1 MRHLFSTC
9 IVLLVFGVLPRHVDA
24 LLSIGLRS
32 PSSKTCL
39 LRSNIPI
46 TAAAYRGT
54 LEFRRGIQLTRRQ
67 GTKENGKDPDL
78 DELEVVYIDT
88 TQEDLPEDVQAELIS
103 NQPSEWAIMK
113 EV

>member
-1 MRHLFSTC
+1 MRHLFST
-9 IVLLVFGVLPRHVDA
+9 IIILLVFYVLPRHVDA

-32 PSSKTCL
+32 PTSTGL

-46 TAAAYRGT
+46 TTAAYRGGT